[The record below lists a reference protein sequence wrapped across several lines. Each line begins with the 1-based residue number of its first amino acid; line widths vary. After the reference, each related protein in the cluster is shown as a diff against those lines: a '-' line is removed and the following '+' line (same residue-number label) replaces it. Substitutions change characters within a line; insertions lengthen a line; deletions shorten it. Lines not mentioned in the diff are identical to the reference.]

1 MSGGGAPAAA
11 RPAGPAGDRA
21 GGRPGGRVDWDRL
34 RLAVFDLDGT
44 LYSQARLRRRLLPRL
59 ALAAAA
65 APDLLRIVPAL
76 RRAREDLAEA
86 GARDFED
93 ALFAR
98 AAARARAPEARVR
111 AVARDWLLDRPLP
124 HLAACRI
131 PGAPEVF
138 AALRARGLAVAVWSD
153 YPAAAKLAA
162 LGLRADLVLSAH
174 DAEVGVQKPDP
185 RGLAVAAARAGAAPA
200 QVLMIGD
207 RPERDGAA
215 AARFGAAFLHRGRR
229 GDFRRF
235 DEAEGP
241 FAPLLA
247 PAP

>member
-1 MSGGGAPAAA
+1 MSLGEAPAADG
-11 RPAGPAGDRA
+11 RGAGRT
-21 GGRPGGRVDWDRL
+21 GGRGMDRNRIDWDRL

-65 APDLLRIVPAL
+65 SPDLLRIVPAL

-111 AVARDWLLDRPLP
+111 AVARDWLMDRPLP

-131 PGAPEVF
+131 PGAAEVF
-138 AALRARGLAVAVWSD
+138 AALRARGLCVAVWSD
-153 YPAAAKLAA
+153 YPAEAKLAA
-162 LGLRADLVLSAH
+162 LGLSADLVLSAH

-185 RGLAVAAARAGAAPA
+185 RGLAVAAARVGADPA

-235 DEAEGP
+235 DEGP

-247 PAP
+247 SAP